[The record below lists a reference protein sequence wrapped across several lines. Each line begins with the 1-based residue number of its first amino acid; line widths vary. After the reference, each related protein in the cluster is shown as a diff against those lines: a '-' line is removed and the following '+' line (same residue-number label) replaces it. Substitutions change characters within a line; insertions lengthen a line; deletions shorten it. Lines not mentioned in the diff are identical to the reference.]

1 MQWSLLAATEEP
13 FQHQAPPSCPSWCSA
28 VVHSAAPSFFPAL
41 LTHTRS
47 FRIPSPGPPSNQAF
61 LFKGDPSHQAFLSN
75 PFRDRF
81 HPPAPHLPVVYD
93 RVNLRGRRGVA
104 SHDPA
109 RSGAATATFGP
120 AGGEFERWSDA
131 RERIFAAF
139 DAARAPSERIRMEL
153 EGREVLRNVMNAPAT
168 RVRASK
174 ALPATPGSPMDV
186 DARTPRRT
194 TRKMRH
200 AEAEN
205 YAFESPLGSPPP
217 MYEASGKKGSREAML
232 EAENARLARCAA
244 EFEATLKRMRETESR
259 SHVEARR
266 QLTDLEAK
274 NRRLT
279 EEHELL
285 LQNFQQLTD
294 KYHAYKER
302 FQQARESDQAWQTH
316 LKQVNAQC
324 DKEVADIRKE
334 KEEAVKKMQEAN
346 LRLDELKK
354 SEAEATKRAEGAERT
369 AQLATTRA
377 DENERLL
384 KDAEARCDAAV
395 SSVGELKKELETQKE
410 SFNRSEKALKESKQ
424 TAKTMQ
430 KALDEYKRENS
441 RSHTAL
447 QEALRRIDALERDNA
462 QLADMCSSA
471 VAQLER
477 MQLSPEYSE

>member
-1 MQWSLLAATEEP
+1 MSSSLDSNVGVARTSFHFDAFEAHE
-13 FQHQAPPSCPSWCSA
+13 APP
-28 VVHSAAPSFFPAL
+28 
-41 LTHTRS
+41 
-47 FRIPSPGPPSNQAF
+47 
-61 LFKGDPSHQAFLSN
+61 KG
-75 PFRDRF
+75 
-81 HPPAPHLPVVYD
+81 
-93 RVNLRGRRGVA
+93 
-104 SHDPA
+104 
-109 RSGAATATFGP
+109 T
-120 AGGEFERWSDA
+120 
-131 RERIFAAF
+131 
-139 DAARAPSERIRMEL
+139 RMEC
-153 EGREVLRNVMNAPAT
+153 EGRDVLRNVMNAPAM

-174 ALPATPGSPMDV
+174 ALPNTPGSPMDV
-186 DARTPRRT
+186 DGRTPRRS

-205 YAFESPLGSPPP
+205 FACDSPLGSPPP

-279 EEHELL
+279 EEHEQL

-294 KYHAYKER
+294 KYHAYKEK
-302 FQQARESDQAWQTH
+302 FQQARESDQAWQAH

-324 DKEVADIRKE
+324 DKEVSEIRKE
-334 KEEAVKKMQEAN
+334 KEDAVKKMQDAN
-346 LRLDELKK
+346 ARLEELKK
-354 SEAEATKRAEGAERT
+354 SETEASKRAEGAERT

-384 KDAEARCDAAV
+384 KDAESRYEAAA
-395 SSVGELKKELETQKE
+395 SSVGELKKELDTQRE

-477 MQLSPEYSE
+477 MQLSPGYSD